1 MKKHFIIFINV
12 VFMISGAVLFILGIV
27 ATLETLFGSKINEMI
42 LERLHIMW
50 IKRIYWR
57 VFLLSLVIFIIT
69 YILQKKLNN

>member
-1 MKKHFIIFINV
+1 
-12 VFMISGAVLFILGIV
+12 MISGAVLFILGIV

>member
-27 ATLETLFGSKINEMI
+27 ATLEALFGSKINEMI

-57 VFLLSLVIFIIT
+57 VFLLSLAIFIIT
-69 YILQKKLNN
+69 YMLQKKLNI

>member
-27 ATLETLFGSKINEMI
+27 ATLETLFGSKFNEMI

-57 VFLLSLVIFIIT
+57 VFLLSLVIFILT
-69 YILQKKLNN
+69 YMVQKKLNN

>member
-1 MKKHFIIFINV
+1 
-12 VFMISGAVLFILGIV
+12 MISGAVLFILGIV

-69 YILQKKLNN
+69 YMLQKKLNN